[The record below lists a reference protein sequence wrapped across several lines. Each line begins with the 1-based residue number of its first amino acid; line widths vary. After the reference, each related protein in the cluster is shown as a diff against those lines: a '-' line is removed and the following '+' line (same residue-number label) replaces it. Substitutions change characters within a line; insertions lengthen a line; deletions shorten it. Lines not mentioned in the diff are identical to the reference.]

1 MTSAVNSKAQN
12 SFLQKAL
19 NWVSHADISKRAAY
33 FLAAAV
39 ALSCCATYV
48 AMTISSTELNTIYW
62 LLNLDLVLLLLLGT
76 VVARQIVKVWMEK
89 KRGIAGSRLHV
100 RLVFV
105 FSVLAAT
112 PAILM
117 AVFSS
122 IFFYF
127 GVQAWL
133 NDRVSTAV
141 NESLEVAQAYLKEHH
156 QVMRADVLA
165 MANDLNR
172 AALALAENQDNL
184 NQFIETQSQL
194 RNLPEAIIVT
204 SSGKIIAQSRFA
216 LSLGLEN
223 LPREDMQRAS
233 SGEVVLLTHGTTHDR
248 IRALVKLD
256 NFLDSYLYVGRFVD
270 ASVLEHVKTTE
281 TAVREYGTIE
291 GRQSQLQISM
301 TLMFMMVALLLLM
314 AAVWFGLS
322 FSGQLIAPISAL
334 ITTAES
340 VRRGD
345 LSARVPETSQ
355 DDELAILGKAF
366 NRMTS
371 QIEAQQ
377 DALLRANRMLDDRR
391 RFTEAVLSGASSGV
405 IGLDRKGNI
414 TLANAKAHELLLGD
428 NNTSLA
434 GKTLVDFLPQAGTF
448 LKAKPE
454 ESSTPLQI
462 EHAIGDGPL
471 KTLFV
476 RATHEQGGEGM
487 IVTIDDISML
497 VSAQRKA
504 AWADVARRIAHEIKN
519 PLTPIQLSA
528 ERLKRKYLHQ
538 IQDDPETFEKCTE
551 TIVRQVNEIGHM
563 VNEFSAY
570 ARMPVPIKK
579 IENLVEVSQ
588 DALVLQRQSV
598 TDIGFSF
605 ITSNKAILAH
615 IDRAQLTQVI
625 TNLLQNGIDSIRERQ
640 QSAPGDGIIK
650 LLVEEKGVNAFIS
663 IEDNGCG
670 FSEKIKQTIFEPY
683 VTTKKKGS
691 GLGLAIVKKIMEDHG
706 GSITLENIS
715 SDADPEVKT
724 GAKAVIVFPT
734 GVKG

>member
-1 MTSAVNSKAQN
+1 MTMAVNMRES
-12 SFLQKAL
+12 SLQKIL
-19 NWVSHADISKRAAY
+19 NWVSHVEISKSASVI
-33 FLAAAV
+33 LTAAV

-48 AMTISSTELNTIYW
+48 ALTLSSTNLNTVYL
-62 LLNLDLVLLLLLGT
+62 LLNLDLVLLLLLGA
-76 VVARQIVKVWMEK
+76 VIARQVVKVWMER
-89 KRGIAGSRLHV
+89 KRGMAGSRLHV

-105 FSVLAAT
+105 FSILAAT

-117 AVFSS
+117 AIFSS
-122 IFFYF
+122 FFFYY
-127 GVQAWL
+127 GIQSWL

-172 AALALAENQDNL
+172 SASALVQDQDDF
-184 NQFIETQSQL
+184 NQFIDTQSQL
-194 RNLPEAIIVT
+194 RNLPEAVVVT
-204 SSGKIIAQSRFA
+204 SSGKVIAHSRFA
-216 LSLGLEN
+216 LSLGLDN
-223 LPREDMQRAS
+223 LPKEQMQRADG
-233 SGEVVLLTHGTTHDR
+233 GEVVLLTDANTHDR

-270 ASVLEHVKTTE
+270 AAVLEHMHTTE
-281 TAVREYGTIE
+281 QAVKEYDTIQ
-291 GRQSQLQISM
+291 GRRSQLQISI
-301 TLMFMMVALLLLM
+301 TLMFMVVALLLLM

-322 FSGQLIAPISAL
+322 FSGELIAPISAL
-334 ITTAES
+334 ITAAER

-345 LSARVPETSQ
+345 LSARVSEAAQ
-355 DDELAILGKAF
+355 EDELAVLGKAF

-391 RFTEAVLSGASSGV
+391 RFTEAVLAGASSGV
-405 IGLDRKGNI
+405 IGLDRQGKI
-414 TLANAKAHELLLGD
+414 TLANAKAGELLSGD
-428 NNTSLA
+428 VSASLT
-434 GKTLVDFLPQAGTF
+434 GKHLAELIPQAEAL
-448 LKAKPE
+448 LK
-454 ESSTPLQI
+454 SSADTPSSAPLQL
-462 EHAIGDGPL
+462 EYAIGDGPL
-471 KTLFV
+471 KTLFI
-476 RATHEQGGEGM
+476 RMTHEQGGDGV
-487 IVTIDDISML
+487 IVTIDDISTL

-528 ERLKRKYLHQ
+528 ERLKRKYLPQ

-551 TIVRQVNEIGHM
+551 TIVRQVTEIGHM

-570 ARMPVPIKK
+570 ARMPVPVKK
-579 IENLVEVSQ
+579 TENLVDVCQ

-598 TDIGFSF
+598 TDVGFSF
-605 ITSNKAILAH
+605 VASDKEILAH

-625 TNLLQNGIDSIRERQ
+625 TNLLQNGIDSIHDRQ
-640 QSAPGDGIIK
+640 QMTPGQGHIK
-650 LLVEEKGVNAFIS
+650 LVVEQKGANAVIS
-663 IEDNGCG
+663 LEDNGTG
-670 FSEKIKQTIFEPY
+670 VSDKIKQSVFEPY

-706 GSITLENIS
+706 GSITIENIS
-715 SDADPEVKT
+715 LEADPEVKT
-724 GAKAVIVFPT
+724 GAKAVIVFPK